1 MWEDVTASTAQL
13 SEAVG
18 SVQVAMAEQLPASLV
33 NARSAGMPLRAGSSS
48 SVTVTLKLVVLL
60 LPAASMAV

>member
-1 MWEDVTASTAQL
+1 MSMAQL

-18 SVQVAMAEQLPASLV
+18 AVQEATAEQLPVSLFD
-33 NARSAGMPLRAGSSS
+33 AMSAGMPLMAGSSS
-48 SVTVTLKLVVLL
+48 SETTTLKLVVLL